1 MQIHGCR
8 LPSQG
13 CVPVKWTAPEVLFG
27 DIAKLSSKSDVY
39 VLFYAPIKSKLQHL
53 PSPPPPGKA
62 RAVELLKIGSFQ
74 IPAPSGQNSVQ
85 IPYPIVEF
93 VCQMPLLKNN
103 RCPFLSSV
111 IKLVHI
117 PCMRRHKFKMKRYF
131 GLLLRG
137 TR

>member
-1 MQIHGCR
+1 MAVVCLPRAACQSSGQR
-8 LPSQG
+8 LRFSLGILQNFP
-13 CVPVKWTAPEVLFG
+13 
-27 DIAKLSSKSDVY
+27 AKVMCIYFFMRRSNRNFNISPPL
-39 VLFYAPIKSKLQHL
+39 
-53 PSPPPPGKA
+53 PPPPGKA
-62 RAVELLKIGSFQ
+62 RAFELLKIGSFQ

-131 GLLLRG
+131 GLLLHG